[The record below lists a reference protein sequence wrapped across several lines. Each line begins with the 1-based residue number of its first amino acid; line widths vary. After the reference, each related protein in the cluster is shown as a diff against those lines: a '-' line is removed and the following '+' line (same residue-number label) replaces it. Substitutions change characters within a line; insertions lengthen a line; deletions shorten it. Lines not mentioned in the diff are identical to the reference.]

1 MPASTFL
8 PRRTT
13 IAIATA
19 AVIGLGAA
27 STYRLVHAEN
37 TSTVQTPVATATTP
51 TPAGLPDL
59 ASIARRHGPAVVNIS
74 VSGTRKVAMN
84 GPEYNSEDDSND
96 DGDGSDDADG
106 GNAPPSAA
114 YPDFQ
119 RRFQQPF
126 GGMPPGMA
134 PRTRVPLRG
143 EGSGFI
149 VRSDGVI
156 LTNAHVVRGAQE
168 VVVKLTDRREFRA
181 KVLGADPKT
190 DIAVLKIDA
199 QDLPTV
205 VLAPAKQP
213 PQVGEWVLAIGSPF
227 GFENTVTAGVVSA
240 VGRSLH
246 DDSAVPFIQTDV
258 AVNPGNSGGP
268 LFNTRGEVI
277 GINSQIYSR
286 SGGYQGVSFA
296 IPIDVAQH
304 VERQVLDTGKVR
316 HARLGVAVQEVN
328 QTLAESFKLPK
339 PQGALVAN
347 VDASSP
353 AGKAGIEAGDVVLAV
368 NGAPIVD
375 SLDLPAMVG
384 LSLPGD
390 TLTLQLWRQGSQRTV
405 TATLA
410 DATPGTQVARAPSEA
425 TAPRGRLGL
434 ALRPLQADEK
444 RESGIARGL
453 VIEGVTGASAR
464 AGIQPGD
471 VLLAVNGKPVA
482 SVSEARA
489 AAAQSDKSAALLVQ
503 RGEAQIHVPV
513 RLG

>member
-1 MPASTFL
+1 MTASTFL
-8 PRRTT
+8 PHRTA
-13 IAIATA
+13 IAMATA
-19 AVIGLGAA
+19 AVLGFGAA
-27 STYRLVHAEN
+27 GTYRMVHAEN
-37 TSTVQTPVATATTP
+37 TPSVQAPVASAATP

-59 ASIARRHGPAVVNIS
+59 ASIAKRYGSAVVNIS

-84 GPEYNSEDDSND
+84 GAEDDSD
-96 DGDGSDDADG
+96 DNSADDSSSAS
-106 GNAPPSAA
+106 GNTAPPNGAHQ
-114 YPDFQ
+114 DFL
-119 RRFQQPF
+119 RRFQQQF
-126 GGMPPGMA
+126 GGLPPGMA
-134 PRTRVPLRG
+134 PGTRVPMRG

-149 VRSDGVI
+149 VQSDGVI

-168 VVVKLTDRREFRA
+168 VMVKLTDRREFRA

-199 QDLPTV
+199 KDLPTV
-205 VLAPAKQP
+205 VFAPAKQQ

-286 SGGYQGVSFA
+286 SGGYQGLSFA
-296 IPIDVAQH
+296 IPVEVAQH
-304 VERQVLDTGKVR
+304 IERQVLDTGKVR
-316 HARLGVAVQEVN
+316 HARLGVAVQQVN

-347 VDASSP
+347 VDPNSP
-353 AGKAGIEAGDVVLAV
+353 AGKAGIESGDVVMAV
-368 NGAPIVD
+368 NGTPIVD
-375 SLDLPAMVG
+375 SVDLPAMVG
-384 LSLPGD
+384 LALPGD
-390 TLTLQLWRQGSQRTV
+390 KLSLQLWRQGAQRTV
-405 TATLA
+405 NATLA
-410 DATPGTQVARAPSEA
+410 DAKPDATVAKAESEA

-434 ALRPLQADEK
+434 ALRPLQPEEK
-444 RESGIARGL
+444 RESGLASGL
-453 VIEGVTGASAR
+453 VIEGVTGASER

-471 VLLAVNGKPVA
+471 VLLAVNGKAVG
-482 SVSEARA
+482 SVNEAREA
-489 AAAQSDKSAALLVQ
+489 AAKSEKSAALLVQ
-503 RGEAQIHVPV
+503 RGEIKIYVPV

>member
-1 MPASTFL
+1 MTAFSFL
-8 PRRTT
+8 PRRT
-13 IAIATA
+13 AIAMA
-19 AVIGLGAA
+19 AVAALGLGAA
-27 STYRLVHAEN
+27 GTYRMVHAEN
-37 TSTVQTPVATATTP
+37 TPAVQAPVAVAAAP

-59 ASIARRHGPAVVNIS
+59 ASIAKHYGPAVVNIS

-84 GPEYNSEDDSND
+84 GAEDDSDDDSAD
-96 DGDGSDDADG
+96 DGNDASG
-106 GNAPPSAA
+106 TNAPPNGA
-114 YPDFQ
+114 YQDFL
-119 RRFQQPF
+119 RRFQQQF
-126 GGMPPGMA
+126 GGLPPGMA
-134 PRTRVPLRG
+134 PGTRVPMRG

-149 VRSDGVI
+149 VKSDGVI

-181 KVLGADPKT
+181 KVMGADPKT

-199 QDLPTV
+199 KDLPTV
-205 VLAPAKQP
+205 TLAPAKQT

-286 SGGYQGVSFA
+286 SGGYQGLSFA

-304 VERQVLDTGKVR
+304 IERQVLDNGKVR
-316 HARLGVAVQEVN
+316 HARLGVSVQEVN

-339 PQGALVAN
+339 PEGALVAN
-347 VDASSP
+347 VDPNSP
-353 AGKAGIEAGDVVLAV
+353 AGKAGIQAGDVVLSV
-368 NGAPIVD
+368 NGTPIVD
-375 SLDLPAMVG
+375 SVDLPAIVG
-384 LSLPGD
+384 LALPGD
-390 TLTLQLWRQGSQRTV
+390 KLNLQLWRQGSQV
-405 TATLA
+405 SVNAKLA
-410 DATPGTQVARAPSEA
+410 DAKPETKVAKTEPEA

-434 ALRPLQADEK
+434 ALRPLQPEEK
-444 RESGIARGL
+444 RESGLAGGL
-453 VIEGVTGASAR
+453 VIEGVTGASER

-471 VLLAVNGKPVA
+471 VLLAVNGKPV
-482 SVSEARA
+482 SSISDAREA
-489 AAAQSDKSAALLVQ
+489 AAKSEKSAALLVQ
-503 RGEAQIHVPV
+503 RGEIKIYVPV

>member
-1 MPASTFL
+1 MTASSFI
-8 PRRTT
+8 PRRTA

-19 AVIGLGAA
+19 AVLGFGAA
-27 STYRLVHAEN
+27 GTYRMVHAEN
-37 TSTVQTPVATATTP
+37 TPSVQAPIAATTTP

-59 ASIARRHGPAVVNIS
+59 ASIAKRYGTAVVNIS

-84 GPEYNSEDDSND
+84 GAQDDSDD
-96 DGDGSDDADG
+96 DGADDGSDASG
-106 GNAPPSAA
+106 SATPPNGA
-114 YPDFQ
+114 YQDFL
-119 RRFQQPF
+119 RRFQQQF
-126 GGMPPGMA
+126 GSLPPGMA
-134 PRTRVPLRG
+134 PGTRVPMRG

-149 VRSDGVI
+149 VQSDGVI
-156 LTNAHVVRGAQE
+156 LTNAHVVHGAQE

-199 QDLPTV
+199 KDLPTV
-205 VLAPAKQP
+205 VMAPAKQP

-286 SGGYQGVSFA
+286 SGGYQGLSFA
-296 IPIDVAQH
+296 IPVEVAQH
-304 VERQVLDTGKVR
+304 IERQVLDTGKVR

-339 PQGALVAN
+339 PEGALVAN
-347 VDASSP
+347 VDPNSP
-353 AGKAGIEAGDVVLAV
+353 AGKAGIEAGDVVLTV
-368 NGAPIVD
+368 NGTPIVD
-375 SLDLPAMVG
+375 SVDLPAIVG
-384 LSLPGD
+384 LALPGD
-390 TLTLQLWRQGSQRTV
+390 KLSMQLWRQGSQRTV

-410 DATPGTQVARAPSEA
+410 DAKPDNKVAKAESGA
-425 TAPRGRLGL
+425 TTPRGRLGL
-434 ALRPLQADEK
+434 ALRPLQPEEK
-444 RESGIARGL
+444 RESGLTGGL
-453 VIEGVTGASAR
+453 VIEGVTGASER

-482 SVSEARA
+482 SVNEAREA
-489 AAAQSDKSAALLVQ
+489 AAKSERSAALLVQ
-503 RGEAQIHVPV
+503 RGEVKIYVPV